1 MHFKQTNSYQKYLLA
16 DCVLCIFF
24 FFLST
29 ISQYSTVYCRFD
41 QFPQRIGTFMV
52 LWYDNVYQ
60 YISSMFKRTAAV
72 FKSSRDV
79 MHISLYPIVLCAV
92 FQVCS

>member
-1 MHFKQTNSYQKYLLA
+1 
-16 DCVLCIFF
+16 
-24 FFLST
+24 
-29 ISQYSTVYCRFD
+29 
-41 QFPQRIGTFMV
+41 MV

-92 FQVCS
+92 FQVCSK